1 MYIWTQT
8 LHVHLSKLRVSV
20 VRLARFFLKFV
31 TKSIKIGFLII
42 KTDAYRLGLVFR
54 PIVVQCLAVDLIS
67 LVGLKH
73 LKFYFFFF
81 IKKICPTY
89 SHIKSVQKKA
99 TKSIQIS
106 QKLHKKICS
115 TCSHIK
121 YVQFVKKKTATKFV
135 QILEK
140 LHKKICSTYS
150 HKICSNFNRN
160 FIKKKNVHPI
170 HT

>member
-8 LHVHLSKLRVSV
+8 LHVHLSKLRVSA

-42 KTDAYRLGLVFR
+42 KNDAYRLGLVFQ
-54 PIVVQCLAVDLIS
+54 PIAVRCLAVDLIS

-81 IKKICPTY
+81 IKKTCPTY
-89 SHIKSVQKKA
+89 SHIKSVKK
-99 TKSIQIS
+99 KQQNLFKFHRNFI
-106 QKLHKKICS
+106 KKICS

-121 YVQFVKKKTATKFV
+121 SVQFVKKIETKSV
-135 QILEK
+135 QI
-140 LHKKICSTYS
+140 S
-150 HKICSNFNRN
+150 
-160 FIKKKNVHPI
+160 
-170 HT
+170 

>member
-8 LHVHLSKLRVSV
+8 LHVHLSKLRVSA

-42 KTDAYRLGLVFR
+42 KTDAYHLGLVFR
-54 PIVVQCLAVDLIS
+54 PIVVKCLAVDLIS
-67 LVGLKH
+67 LIGLKH

-81 IKKICPTY
+81 IKKICPTC
-89 SHIKSVQKKA
+89 SHVNSIKKKA
-99 TKSIQIS
+99 TKSVQIS

-121 YVQFVKKKTATKFV
+121 FVQFVKKN
-135 QILEK
+135 
-140 LHKKICSTYS
+140 SN
-150 HKICSNFNRN
+150 KICSNF
-160 FIKKKNVHPI
+160 KE
-170 HT
+170 TS